1 MIIKKSV
8 YVSSSTTLTDCPSTS
23 LPEYAFVGRSN
34 VGKSSI
40 INMLTGR
47 TKLARTSSS
56 PGKTRVINHFLI
68 NEEWY
73 LVDLPGYGYTK
84 TSKSERDKLV
94 DILEQYILYR
104 KNLTCLFLLLD
115 SRLKPQENDKL
126 FINWLGRNKISFV
139 IVFTKTDKVSKNKLE
154 ENERIYLEELQKS
167 WSTLPK
173 IFFTSS
179 LKKIGRKSIL
189 DFIEETNASLKNL

>member
-8 YVSSSTTLTDCPSTS
+8 YVTSSTSLTDCPSTG

-84 TSKSERDKLV
+84 TGKSERDKLV

-104 KNLTCLFLLLD
+104 KNLSCLFLLLD

-126 FINWLGRNKISFV
+126 FINWLGRNKIPFV

-154 ENERIYLEELQKS
+154 ENKRTYLKELQKS
-167 WSTLPK
+167 WSILPR

-179 LKKIGRKSIL
+179 LKKTGRKSIL
-189 DFIEETNASLKNL
+189 DFIEETNASL